1 LTRNELMDRLHRRGV
16 PTRRGVMASH
26 LEPPYRPLRVRLPVT
41 EMLAEQ
47 CLQLPMH
54 PAVTSDQVDYVADAI
69 SSALASD

>member
-1 LTRNELMDRLHRRGV
+1 MERLHQRGV

-26 LEPPYRPLRVRLPVT
+26 LEPPYRPLRANLPVT

-54 PAVTSDQVDYVADAI
+54 PALTLDEVDFVADEI
-69 SSALASD
+69 ISALKELG